1 MRYRFVQQHSGQF
14 PVAVLCRVL
23 QVTRS
28 GYYAWRKRSPSE
40 RHKHNETLLDQI
52 RTFFE
57 RSKGTYGS
65 PRILR
70 DLREAGF
77 VAASTGWQG

>member
-1 MRYRFVQQHSGQF
+1 M
-14 PVAVLCRVL
+14 

-28 GYYAWRKRSPSE
+28 GYYAWRRGDRSE
-40 RHKHNETLLDQI
+40 RHKHNETLLG
-52 RTFFE
+52 RVRHFFE

-70 DLREAGF
+70 DLREAGVCCAF
-77 VAASTGWQG
+77 ARSRLREQASTGWQG